1 MIALAHLFQFAAVL
15 LSLAA
20 FAGLGWLLY
29 THAAAGSEIDHDHE
43 EGIE

>member
-1 MIALAHLFQFAAVL
+1 MLALAHLFQLAAVL